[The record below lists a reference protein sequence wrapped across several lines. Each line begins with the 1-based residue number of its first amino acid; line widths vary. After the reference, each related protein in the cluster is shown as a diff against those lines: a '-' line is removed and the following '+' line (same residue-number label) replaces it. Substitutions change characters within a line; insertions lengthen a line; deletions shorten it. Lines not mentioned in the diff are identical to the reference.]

1 MTGVSMPTWLLIEGP
16 VYLCKFIRNK
26 SDSLCECVYLL
37 DANPLCAHVCLSNGN
52 KTTVSTSDL
61 APVPE
66 NAYFE
71 NKNNLLITSLMQL
84 HLLC

>member
-1 MTGVSMPTWLLIEGP
+1 MPTWLLKEGP
-16 VYLCKFIRNK
+16 VYLCKFIKNK
-26 SDSLCECVYLL
+26 SDPLCEHVYLL
-37 DANPLCAHVCLSNGN
+37 DANPLYAHVRLSNGN
-52 KTTVSTSDL
+52 KTTVSISDL

-71 NKNNLLITSLMQL
+71 NENNLLITFLTQL